1 MRCTVYSIQ
10 CTICRLCHVPARSFR
25 PFFITRFSP
34 QYLFTFFFRRLASP
48 VSRRKRNG
56 VFHRVKNF
64 STTLNRRNRCAI
76 SLKVLPRH
84 CNSGSMYSMEFLL
97 RTLKNLLEL
106 ERVKFP
112 SLPPVA
118 RSRQCFPV
126 IFTQNPRTL
135 PSYVL
140 ILTRSIQIIM
150 LQGRKLIIKLH
161 NFYFTVYKP
170 AVGSS
175 QSCK

>member
-1 MRCTVYSIQ
+1 MCTVLCGVQCTVYRAQSADLAMSRQ
-10 CTICRLCHVPARSFR
+10 GVSGHFLSRDFR
-25 PFFITRFSP
+25 PSTCSH
-34 QYLFTFFFRRLASP
+34 FFRRLASP
-48 VSRRKRNG
+48 VSRRKRKG
-56 VFHRVKNF
+56 VFHRVSNC
-64 STTLNRRNRCAI
+64 SSTLNRQNIFAI

-84 CNSGSMYSMEFLL
+84 CNSGSMYSPEFLL
-97 RTLKNLLEL
+97 RTLKNQLEL
-106 ERVKFP
+106 KRVKFP

-150 LQGRKLIIKLH
+150 LQGRKLII
-161 NFYFTVYKP
+161 
-170 AVGSS
+170 
-175 QSCK
+175 